1 MKSRLLERRQALRA
15 VASTIAAPVIAACG
29 GGGSSSTFA
38 QSVPVGVTQAMA
50 DYAKMEPQTSAG
62 LVRVDAPTGTWTSGH
77 NPDAKLFIG
86 SAVKTFILA
95 QFLRDVETARN
106 GLTETAACDIND
118 LYRSLSS
125 SVLGG
130 LSGTS
135 NYRNVLEAMISHS
148 DNMATDIA
156 LAKAEP
162 DRVRALIA
170 QAGLTQTQI
179 PTSTRRLF
187 SYLAGAPIGTDL
199 GWSGIQRVMN
209 NDNMGL
215 TPRSDV
221 INPYESMLSSATDL
235 VSWYQQVLSGKFF
248 QKPASTREFK
258 RISSMGDALWLT
270 VPEDVIAY
278 GKGGSIDW
286 AGFHA
291 LCVAGQMR
299 TRDVPVSFCFT
310 MNWTGDTSDSTTRV
324 GEFGDAVA
332 KVLAQV
338 NTAVRGG

>member
-1 MKSRLLERRQALRA
+1 MKSKLLERRQALRT
-15 VASTIAAPVIAACG
+15 VAATIAAPAIAACG

-38 QSVPVGVTQAMA
+38 QSVPSGVTQAVA
-50 DYAKMEPQTSAG
+50 DFGKMEPQTSSA
-62 LVRVDAPTGTWTSGH
+62 LVRVDAPTGTWTSGY
-77 NPDAKLFIG
+77 NPDAQLFIG

-106 GLTETAACDIND
+106 GLAENAACAIDD
-118 LYRSLSS
+118 TYRSLGS

-199 GWSGIQRVMN
+199 GWSGIQRIAN
-209 NDNMGL
+209 GDTMGL

-221 INPYESMLSSATDL
+221 INPNESMLSSATNL
-235 VSWYQQVLSGKFF
+235 VSWYQQVLTGKLF
-248 QKPASTREFK
+248 QNAASTREFK
-258 RISSMGDALWLT
+258 RISSTADALWLT
-270 VPEDVIAY
+270 VPDDVIAY

-299 TRDVPVSFCFT
+299 TRDVPVSFSFT
-310 MNWTGDTSDSTTRV
+310 MNWTSDTTDSTSRV
-324 GEFGDAVA
+324 GEFGAAVA

>member
-1 MKSRLLERRQALRA
+1 MKSKLLERRQALRT
-15 VASTIAAPVIAACG
+15 VAATIAAPAIAACG

-38 QSVPVGVTQAMA
+38 QSVPSGVSQAIA
-50 DYAKMEPQTSAG
+50 DFAKMEPQTSSA
-62 LVRVDAPTGTWTSGH
+62 LVRVEAPIGTWSSGH
-77 NPDAKLFIG
+77 NADAKLFVG
-86 SAVKTFILA
+86 SAIKTFILA
-95 QFLRDVETARN
+95 QFLRDVEIARN
-106 GLTETAACDIND
+106 GLAENASCEVSDA
-118 LYRSLSS
+118 YRSLSS
-125 SVLGG
+125 PVFGA
-130 LSGTS
+130 LSGSS
-135 NYRNVLEAMISHS
+135 NYRNALEAMISHS

-170 QAGLTQTQI
+170 QAGLVQTQI

-199 GWSGIQRVMN
+199 GWSGMQRIAN
-209 NDNMGL
+209 GDTMGL

-221 INPYESMLSSATDL
+221 INSTESMLSSATDL
-235 VSWYQQVLSGKFF
+235 VGWYQQALSGKFF
-248 QKPASTREFK
+248 QQATSTREFK
-258 RISSMGDALWLT
+258 RISSMADALWLT

-299 TRDVPVSFCFT
+299 TRDVPVSFSFT
-310 MNWTGDTSDSTTRV
+310 MNWTGNTSDSTTRV
-324 GEFGDAVA
+324 GEFGNAVA

-338 NTAVRGG
+338 NSAVRAG